1 MAKQSITLKIAGKSY
16 PFTIDS
22 DKEEAYRLAER
33 EVNNFLVTIKQ
44 KNFKGWNDLD
54 YMSITALNFAITNV
68 MSRQSR
74 EASDDDLRR
83 LKQLESDIDSY
94 LNNPRR

>member
-74 EASDDDLRR
+74 EASEDDLRR